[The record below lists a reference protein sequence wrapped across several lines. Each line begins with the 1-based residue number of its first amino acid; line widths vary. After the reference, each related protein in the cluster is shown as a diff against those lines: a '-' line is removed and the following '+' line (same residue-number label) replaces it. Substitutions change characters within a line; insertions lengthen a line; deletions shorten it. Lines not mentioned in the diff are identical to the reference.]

1 MFARKGEVELIAF
14 GTQIGRDNYNYR
26 KAFTKLIRRFIEEA
40 FYIGLPL
47 YVLYSSKNLSS
58 IFNLQTFFI
67 YLNTYIILWIL
78 LQTLYDAFYALNDCV
93 FAKYEE
99 LPSFREYCRHI
110 SLKRLLVLRFIYVCL
125 LMYFLVY
132 FFHLK
137 LENLV
142 IALALITYAM
152 LLHNLTRINL
162 WRIFTFSAVR
172 LSRWIFIPTAL
183 GAFHVI
189 PLLMIVLIPYSL
201 LVIIDGYKYEL
212 RKYGVSVPVK
222 QTPLWLVYSAFIP
235 ITLLLLYPNNLLAL
249 LPNCITIFISLYR
262 RAVKAKLK

>member
-1 MFARKGEVELIAF
+1 MKARGIELVIF
-14 GTQIGRDNYNYR
+14 GAQIGRNNYR
-26 KAFTKLIRRFIEEA
+26 YKRTLTVLLRRFIEEA
-40 FYIGLPL
+40 FYIGLPF
-47 YVLYSSKNLSS
+47 YVLYSNENSGSILNLC
-58 IFNLQTFFI
+58 FLF
-67 YLNTYIILWIL
+67 LYISVYPVLWIL
-78 LQTLYDAFYALNDCV
+78 LQTFYDAFYALNDCM

-99 LPSFREYCRHI
+99 KPSFREYCRYI
-110 SLKRLLVLRFIYVCL
+110 SLEKLLLLRFIYSCL
-125 LMYFLVY
+125 LMNFLVY

-142 IALALITYAM
+142 IAVALITYAT
-152 LLHNLTRINL
+152 LLHNLTRTNL

-201 LVIIDGYKYEL
+201 LVIIDGYNYEL
-212 RKYGVSVPVK
+212 RKYGVSVQVN

>member
-1 MFARKGEVELIAF
+1 MVTRKGIIELVIF
-14 GTQIGRDNYNYR
+14 GVQIGRDNFDYR
-26 KAFTKLIRRFIEEA
+26 KAFTRILRRFIEEA
-40 FYIGLPL
+40 FYVGLPL
-47 YVLYSSKNLSS
+47 YVLYFGNLSLILNPYS
-58 IFNLQTFFI
+58 LLIYVGIYLLSWLLLQTF
-67 YLNTYIILWIL
+67 
-78 LQTLYDAFYALNDCV
+78 YDGFYALNDCV

-99 LPSFREYCRHI
+99 KPSLRRYCHYI
-110 SLKRLLVLRFIYVCL
+110 SLKRLLLFRLIYMCI
-125 LMYFLVY
+125 LMYFLMY
-132 FFHLK
+132 FFYMK
-137 LENLV
+137 PENLV
-142 IALALITYAM
+142 IALALVTYAL

-212 RKYGVSVPVK
+212 QKYGVSVPAK